1 MTYTYPTRDDYL
13 AAQTRANADKLCQ
26 TWARRANLEA
36 VVDRLC
42 VLLGSEPRFGLCHGT
57 RNGFEQDILSRL
69 LPGCDVLGTE
79 IAPTASQFPRTIQWD
94 FHDLRPEWSGVA
106 DFVYSNSLDHAM
118 DPRRAVS
125 NWLRS
130 LRPPLGV
137 LVIEWGSEHEQAT
150 ETDPYGATLP
160 ELLALISECGG
171 EVVAVD
177 DAPERPERVSY
188 LKLIYVRHRAI
199 ADDMVP
205 EAVRRIPSMGG
216 REIGR
221 DLREWAAACQDGT
234 AIVELGCWLGAG
246 TAQMALGVRASGRSV
261 VVHAYDQF
269 EVSAGEVAKAA
280 AHGVALRDGQDTSGR
295 VLETL
300 REIGALVTLHKG
312 DIRRATYSG
321 PGIALHVDDCCKR
334 NYLFLPALRTFGPHW
349 MPGVTVVVLMD
360 FWYFERPGVD
370 AALRFQH
377 DWMAEHREC
386 FEVIKERMPGTSAAA
401 FRYLGGEPWR
411 E

>member
-1 MTYTYPTRDDYL
+1 MTYTYPTRDAYL
-13 AAQTRANADKLCQ
+13 AAQYRANAEKLGL
-26 TWARRANLEA
+26 TWALAANIYA
-36 VVDRLC
+36 IADR
-42 VLLGSEPRFGLCHGT
+42 VQQLLGSAPRFGLCHGT
-57 RNGFEQDILSRL
+57 RNGFEQAAFASA

-79 IAPTASQFPRTIQWD
+79 IAPTAAQFPRTIQWD

-137 LVIEWGSEHEQAT
+137 LVIEWGSEHEQSS

-160 ELLALISECGG
+160 ELLALIAECGG

-188 LKLIYVRHRAI
+188 LKLVYVRHRTI
-199 ADDMVP
+199 EDDMVP

-221 DLREWAAACQDGT
+221 YLREWAAAVPEGH
-234 AIVELGCWLGAG
+234 AIVELGAWLGAG
-246 TAQMALGVRASGRSV
+246 TAQMALGARPGVTIRVFDR
-261 VVHAYDQF
+261 F
-269 EVSAGEVAKAA
+269 EASAGEVAKAA
-280 AHGVALRDGQDTSGR
+280 AHGV
-295 VLETL
+295 TL
-300 REIGALVTLHKG
+300 REGEDTRPHVIGALEAAGRGQATLHRG
-312 DIRRATYSG
+312 DIRKAVWLG
-321 PGIALHVDDCCKR
+321 EPIGLHVDDCCKR
-334 NYLFLPALRTFGPHW
+334 NYLFLPALRIFGPSW
-349 MPGVTVVVLMD
+349 VPGVTVVVLMD

-370 AALRFQH
+370 VALRFQYE
-377 DWMAEHREC
+377 WLGEHREC
-386 FEVIKERMPGTSAAA
+386 FEEIKIRMPGTSAAA
-401 FRYLGGEPWR
+401 WRYRGGEPWLS
-411 E
+411 

>member
-1 MTYTYPTRDDYL
+1 MTYTYPTRDAYL
-13 AAQTRANADKLCQ
+13 AAQYRANAEKIGT
-26 TWARRANLEA
+26 TWARAANIYA
-36 VVDRLC
+36 VADRVQQLI
-42 VLLGSEPRFGLCHGT
+42 GAAPRFGLCHGT
-57 RNGFEQDILSRL
+57 RNGFEQAMFAEL
-69 LPGCDVLGTE
+69 LPGCEVLGTE
-79 IAPTASQFPRTIQWD
+79 IAPTAAQFPRTIQWD

-137 LVIEWGSEHEQAT
+137 LVIEWGSEHEQSS

-160 ELLALISECGG
+160 ELLALIAECGG

-177 DAPERPERVSY
+177 DARERPERVSY
-188 LKLIYVRHRAI
+188 LKLVYVRHRAI
-199 ADDMVP
+199 DDDMVP

-221 DLREWAAACQDGT
+221 DLREWAAACPDGS

-246 TAQMALGVRASGRSV
+246 TAQMALGVRHSGRSV
-261 VVHAYDQF
+261 VVHAYDAF
-269 EVSAGEVAKAA
+269 EASAGEVAKAA
-280 AHGVALRDGQDTSGR
+280 AHGVRLRDGQDTSGR
-295 VLETL
+295 VFETL
-300 REIGALVTLHKG
+300 HEIGALVTLHKG
-312 DIRRATYSG
+312 DIRKARYAG
-321 PGIALHVDDCCKR
+321 PPISLHVDDCCKR

-349 MPGVTVVVLMD
+349 IAGQTVVVLMD

-370 AALRFQH
+370 RALRFQH
-377 DWMAEHREC
+377 DWMAEHAGC
-386 FEVIKERMPGTSAAA
+386 FEVIRERMPGTSAAA
-401 FRYLGGEPWR
+401 WRYVGGEPWLR
-411 E
+411 